1 MTKPGGQNGD
11 KAGSTKG
18 NLVVEIKELV
28 SSIRITE
35 VRMFNQGIDVNHGD
49 IKNMYEKYYQLCCT
63 IIENDNID
71 KEIESKFNDARE
83 KIDIM
88 FKYSKLIMIIEQYLE
103 KRTWTYNDVLMIDEK
118 LPDLKAISF
127 KYPYIITDVDKL
139 IERIDRMKSSI
150 DFTKSAESTSITSEN
165 RRSINDNNNVPL
177 LDAINRQQV
186 PSTSSNDQYRND
198 QPQRLWW
205 DYGNDINTWSGGVK
219 VAAKK
224 LTMYNG
230 EPLDYH
236 KFKKSIMHYIIDNT
250 QIRGNANKL
259 MEIID
264 LLPSKDRYIIESLD
278 PRTTTMT
285 SVIDELDEYYAN
297 PNRLIPAI
305 VNRIKRAPFISLRPS
320 EKDWEGML
328 EVIILTRNTLMNA
341 ELTAEERS
349 MVGILLQK
357 IDRAHFMQI
366 GDRRAMTL
374 NQILEFVKTGL
385 DRERMANSQI
395 AASELASKPTNKS
408 QGTYQRPTG
417 NVMIATP
424 GNACMFGDGK
434 HRTAEC
440 PLSYNERRQIAIDK
454 RLCFRCGGGG
464 HNSRDC
470 RREFQCPICG
480 KNHIQHL
487 CYDVKQS
494 STKTNIESNVNHHG
508 TPKQMATSSNE
519 NNESSSSAVLLTND
533 GVSLFKT
540 ITTTI
545 NDRSVRIVLDD
556 GSCRSFISKRL
567 VKLWNLKTSEIEP
580 IRVETLG
587 QSSFMGEKSVSL
599 PIPIWNGKY
608 NNLDFRINDNINR
621 LHFECISH
629 DQQRILR
636 NQGIDIMDQP
646 GVVDI
651 LIGLD
656 HINKIQLKEE
666 QRISENVVAKRTTL
680 GWIVYGSAESVN
692 VFSTSNDRNES
703 ESTPNGNIDEA
714 TNKMV
719 TKNIDNYGERDSSHG
734 KSRRSAV
741 NLLII
746 ENTEGG
752 RDYYDDEREGIEINQ
767 RIDEDQQY
775 KNQLSDDGLEMNND
789 DAIESELVTNQGVK
803 ISDDESDNLNK
814 WQLAEVESINTGHG
828 RVAEIK
834 HGTTNGQRVSYPL
847 SLYNPCVRSLA
858 CTLESKADIHE
869 SLIQQSS
876 WDVEM
881 IVKDNQ
887 FVMKIIDDVKQLD
900 EVLVSRFMLNEN
912 MNENID
918 LVRSGDVNIIV
929 TGIVHVIDRKL
940 LKVIDCK
947 SKLCNHRKKLL
958 MLSYGSNIAKSL
970 EEIVRDKYGEEDPG
984 SNKIYRIDSDEALE
998 IEATKILLIIDET
1011 FIMKYGVL
1019 DIDFNQERIYD
1030 VWILSINAESDD
1042 WKLIIDTEADALKF
1056 LFKLNITYRPLEAVS
1071 ERGEE
1076 MVKK

>member
-1 MTKPGGQNGD
+1 
-11 KAGSTKG
+11 
-18 NLVVEIKELV
+18 
-28 SSIRITE
+28 
-35 VRMFNQGIDVNHGD
+35 
-49 IKNMYEKYYQLCCT
+49 
-63 IIENDNID
+63 
-71 KEIESKFNDARE
+71 
-83 KIDIM
+83 
-88 FKYSKLIMIIEQYLE
+88 
-103 KRTWTYNDVLMIDEK
+103 
-118 LPDLKAISF
+118 
-127 KYPYIITDVDKL
+127 
-139 IERIDRMKSSI
+139 
-150 DFTKSAESTSITSEN
+150 
-165 RRSINDNNNVPL
+165 
-177 LDAINRQQV
+177 
-186 PSTSSNDQYRND
+186 
-198 QPQRLWW
+198 
-205 DYGNDINTWSGGVK
+205 
-219 VAAKK
+219 
-224 LTMYNG
+224 
-230 EPLDYH
+230 
-236 KFKKSIMHYIIDNT
+236 
-250 QIRGNANKL
+250 

-285 SVIDELDEYYAN
+285 SVIEELDEYYAN

-464 HNSRDC
+464 HNSRNC
-470 RREFQCPICG
+470 RQEFQCPICG

-746 ENTEGG
+746 ENTEGD

-775 KNQLSDDGLEMNND
+775 KNQLSDDGLEMNNV

-803 ISDDESDNLNK
+803 ISEDESDNLNK

-828 RVAEIK
+828 RIAEIK

-1042 WKLIIDTEADALKF
+1042 WKFIIDTEADALKF

-1071 ERGEE
+1071 ERGRKWIKNKQLTGFVSNQ
-1076 MVKK
+1076 MARYMRSATS